1 MVRRK
6 TLASAILGIFASQA
20 FALGLGNIRIKSYL
34 DQPLDAEIE
43 VIASS
48 PQELASLRV
57 MLAPPEAYARAGI
70 PRAHFH
76 SKLRFRVEKRPD
88 GKAVIHV
95 TSKVPVKEPFLDFL
109 VEANW
114 GSGQIVR
121 EYTLLVDPP
130 VLMQAPAPVVK
141 APAVS
146 PVASKP
152 ATPATATSRRVMG
165 SPAPSAQATAGT
177 APGTYGPTKR
187 NETLW
192 RIAERVRPSPDLT
205 IPQVMLAILEANPE
219 AFYNANINNLK
230 AGYVLRIPTREEMQ
244 AIGRAEAAREFR
256 RQMAEWRSGAA
267 RPGAGRSTVAGAEG
281 AAKPKGG
288 AGKAAADEGG
298 SEEARLELVA
308 PTESAEGEGTDA
320 AAAATGVVTGEGQS
334 IEALKKELT
343 LANEA
348 IEAQEQ
354 QNAQLTE
361 RLRRLEEQ
369 VEKLHRLLELKDSEL
384 ARLQQSA
391 TPAEIPGDVGQ
402 APSVPETAGPAG
414 ESGEMS
420 EAPGS
425 VEAGEP
431 VVESAPAASE
441 TAPTP
446 AGSAAGMEETIL
458 PDEELTAGDEDVPF
472 AERLL
477 RDPVYQAV
485 GGGILLFLLL
495 LLWMARRG
503 RQAQEVGFEESILRE
518 RPALEPDTTTAEAA
532 ASVEA
537 PVAETGTE
545 TREAAGPQTD
555 SSLFT
560 DFAVSGMDTMREE
573 AEADPLAEADVY
585 LAYGRYQQAEE
596 LIRSVIDK
604 EPENPD
610 LRVKLLEVLYAARNR
625 ADFDAEAEALLAML
639 GNPDDVRWQ
648 RVVEM
653 GQDLS
658 PDNPLFSGQAAAAEN
673 VEPVAESSETL
684 GDVETVPTEPG
695 QAEAEPAELSEAE
708 PEPELQVLDMEAER
722 KSAEESSEEALE
734 ADITPPSMPAAELP
748 EEEGALAPLDEVA
761 TKLDLARAYME
772 MGDPEGARSI
782 LQEVLEEGSREQK
795 EEAETLL
802 REVG

>member
-88 GKAVIHV
+88 GKAVIHI

-141 APAVS
+141 T
-146 PVASKP
+146 PVASSAASTP
-152 ATPATATSRRVMG
+152 ATPAPSVSRRVL
-165 SPAPSAQATAGT
+165 SAPAPRATGPA
-177 APGTYGPTKR
+177 APGTYGPTQR

-192 RIAERVRPSPDLT
+192 RIAERVRPSADLT

-230 AGYVLRIPTREEMQ
+230 AGYVLRIPSEEEIR
-244 AIGRAEAAREFR
+244 AISRSEAAREFR

-267 RPGAGRSTVAGAEG
+267 RPGAAGSTVAGAGG
-281 AAKPKGG
+281 AASSKGG
-288 AGKAAADEGG
+288 AGKAAAAQGG
-298 SEEARLELVA
+298 TEEARLELVA
-308 PTESAEGEGTDA
+308 PTETGEGEGAGA
-320 AAAATGVVTGEGQS
+320 AAAATDAAAGEGQS

-391 TPAEIPGDVGQ
+391 TPAEIPVEAGQ
-402 APSVPETAGPAG
+402 APSVPEAAGPAA
-414 ESGEMS
+414 ES
-420 EAPGS
+420 EAAPETP
-425 VEAGEP
+425 VPAEAGEP
-431 VVESAPAASE
+431 APAVSE
-441 TAPTP
+441 TVPGTP
-446 AGSAAGMEETIL
+446 ADSAAGMEETIL
-458 PDEELTAGDEDVPF
+458 PDEDLTAGDEDIPF
-472 AERLL
+472 TERLL

-503 RQAQEVGFEESILRE
+503 RQAPEVGFEESILRE
-518 RPALEPDTTTAEAA
+518 RPASEPETTTVEAA
-532 ASVEA
+532 AAAEA
-537 PVAETGTE
+537 PVAEAGAE
-545 TREAAGPQTD
+545 AREAAGPQTD

-596 LIRSVIDK
+596 LIRGVIDK

-639 GNPDDVRWQ
+639 GNPDDARWQ

-658 PDNPLFSGQAAAAEN
+658 PDNPLFSGQAASAE
-673 VEPVAESSETL
+673 VEASV
-684 GDVETVPTEPG
+684 
-695 QAEAEPAELSEAE
+695 AEPAETHGDIETPPMDSGPAEAE
-708 PEPELQVLDMEAER
+708 ASGLDETGSEPELHVLDMEAER
-722 KSAEESSEEALE
+722 KETDEASEEALE
-734 ADITPPSMPAAELP
+734 ADITPPSKPTAELP

>member
-1 MVRRK
+1 MRGRTMVRRK

-109 VEANW
+109 VEASW

-141 APAVS
+141 APVTTSA
-146 PVASKP
+146 ASKP
-152 ATPATATSRRVMG
+152 ATPAPSVSSRVL
-165 SPAPSAQATAGT
+165 SAPAPATRAAGPA
-177 APGTYGPTKR
+177 APGTYGPTQR

-192 RIAERVRPSPDLT
+192 RIAEQVRPSADLT

-230 AGYVLRIPTREEMQ
+230 AGYVLRIPSEEEIR
-244 AIGRAEAAREFR
+244 AISRSEAAREFR

-267 RPGAGRSTVAGAEG
+267 RPGAGGSAVAGTER
-281 AAKPKGG
+281 AAKPESG
-288 AGKAAADEGG
+288 AGKAAAAQGG
-298 SEEARLELVA
+298 TEEARLELVA
-308 PTESAEGEGTDA
+308 PTETGEGEGAGA
-320 AAAATGVVTGEGQS
+320 AAAATGAVAGEGQS

-384 ARLQQSA
+384 ARLQQST
-391 TPAEIPGDVGQ
+391 TPAEIPGEAVEVPS
-402 APSVPETAGPAG
+402 APEAAAPTAESGAAPETPVPA
-414 ESGEMS
+414 
-420 EAPGS
+420 
-425 VEAGEP
+425 EAGEP
-431 VVESAPAASE
+431 AVEPAPVVSE
-441 TAPTP
+441 TARTTAEP
-446 AGSAAGMEETIL
+446 AAGMEETIL
-458 PDEELTAGDEDVPF
+458 PDEDLAAGDEDVPF
-472 AERLL
+472 TERLL
-477 RDPVYQAV
+477 REPLYQAV

-503 RQAQEVGFEESILRE
+503 RQASEVGFEESILR
-518 RPALEPDTTTAEAA
+518 
-532 ASVEA
+532 
-537 PVAETGTE
+537 
-545 TREAAGPQTD
+545 
-555 SSLFT
+555 
-560 DFAVSGMDTMREE
+560 
-573 AEADPLAEADVY
+573 
-585 LAYGRYQQAEE
+585 
-596 LIRSVIDK
+596 
-604 EPENPD
+604 
-610 LRVKLLEVLYAARNR
+610 
-625 ADFDAEAEALLAML
+625 
-639 GNPDDVRWQ
+639 
-648 RVVEM
+648 
-653 GQDLS
+653 
-658 PDNPLFSGQAAAAEN
+658 
-673 VEPVAESSETL
+673 
-684 GDVETVPTEPG
+684 
-695 QAEAEPAELSEAE
+695 
-708 PEPELQVLDMEAER
+708 
-722 KSAEESSEEALE
+722 
-734 ADITPPSMPAAELP
+734 
-748 EEEGALAPLDEVA
+748 
-761 TKLDLARAYME
+761 
-772 MGDPEGARSI
+772 
-782 LQEVLEEGSREQK
+782 
-795 EEAETLL
+795 
-802 REVG
+802 